1 MCCEPTPYYT
11 DHGCPTFPED
21 GGEGLAQGLG

>member
-1 MCCEPTPYYT
+1 MCCEPTPDHT
-11 DHGCPTFPED
+11 DHGPTFPED